1 VSNSSL
7 FTPALLKTHSFVFF
21 AVHETRTMINLL
33 QLFYITRSLS
43 TNSHV
48 AANLQKV
55 IHVLVGLLMQRT
67 SCHLLL
73 WKVGLG
79 KLKSKG
85 VRNCKS
91 VTRFY
96 CWRWINNSGEFSYV
110 EYVCSLG
117 LPKFQCTWSAL
128 AGGFISRAVG
138 FIHEWQRTVFL
149 LSFGYWGQN
158 VDLPLGP
165 VKQIRIYAVEGRGSL
180 HIYTN
185 L

>member
-1 VSNSSL
+1 
-7 FTPALLKTHSFVFF
+7 
-21 AVHETRTMINLL
+21 MINLL

-67 SCHLLL
+67 SCRLLL

-138 FIHEWQRTVFL
+138 FIHEWQRTVFCYRL
-149 LSFGYWGQN
+149 VTGDKTWIYHWAPLSKLEFMQWKD
-158 VDLPLGP
+158 VDRSTFT
-165 VKQIRIYAVEGRGSL
+165 RICKSAITG
-180 HIYTN
+180 
-185 L
+185 